1 MAKRRTLDL
10 LEEGEPFDRD
20 SILVCFRKKVLPISG
35 EDLFQSLQIPE
46 EWKSAMLSEIWEMA
60 REGLLVRDGK
70 GDYQLPWPEVLIEG
84 RVNAHRNGYGFLIPD
99 QGGVNFLLEGG
110 EMLALM
116 HGDRIAARFA
126 GVDEHGKHKAVLV
139 RVLERAVRKVVGK
152 FVISRQNGAVVTPIQ
167 RRICRNISIAPEHQ
181 GNAKSSQ
188 IVIVEILKYP
198 EKGSQTQ
205 GKIIEVLG
213 DRIPAGSEID
223 VAIHSF
229 DLPSVF
235 PPEVEQEAEKFGKS
249 VPSKALAGR
258 EDLRSLPLVTID
270 GEDARDFDDAVY
282 CEREGNIW
290 RLLVAIADV
299 SAYVLPNSP
308 LDEEAQKRGN
318 SVYFPDRAIPML
330 PEVLSNGLCSLNPG
344 VDRLCMVCELH
355 IGLRGKVHKSRFFPA
370 VMRSAA
376 RLTYTTVADI
386 LLGQEE
392 ACQAHGPLVIHI
404 LHLDALYRILRKRR
418 EVRGAIDFETTE
430 TKIVFGEDLRVKE
443 ILPVVRN
450 DAHRLIEECMIAANI
465 ASAEFLTARKVPLL
479 YRVHEGPNPEKL
491 QSLRKFLGE
500 LGLDLGGGDD
510 PQPKDFGKILLQ
522 TQDRPDSHVIQTVLL
537 RSLKQAT
544 YRPQNKGHFGLA
556 CESYTHFT
564 SPIRRYPDLLVHRA
578 LRHALS
584 SKKLKE
590 FRYTV
595 SDLEQFGKQ
604 CSMTERRADMAVW
617 DVVAWLKCEYM
628 RSRINEKF
636 WGIVSGVT
644 PFGLFIELT
653 GIYVEGL
660 LHISKISESDYFQ
673 FDPDHH
679 QLVGEISKKVFR
691 LGDKVRVRVGAVDV
705 GERKIDLI
713 LTSYKKESDWE

>member
-1 MAKRRTLDL
+1 MAKRKTLDL
-10 LEEGEPFDRD
+10 LEEEEPFDRD
-20 SILVCFRKKVLPISG
+20 SILVCVQKKALPISG

-60 REGLLVRDGK
+60 REGLLVRDSK
-70 GDYQLPWPEVLIEG
+70 GDYLLPGPEALIEG

-116 HGDRIAARFA
+116 HGDRIAARFV
-126 GVDEHGKHKAVLV
+126 GVDEHGKHKATLV

-152 FVISRQNGAVVTPIQ
+152 FVISRQNGAFVAPIQ
-167 RRICRNISIAPEHQ
+167 KRTCRNISIPPEHQ
-181 GNAKSSQ
+181 GNAKPSQ

-198 EKGSQTQ
+198 EKGIQPQ

-213 DRIPAGSEID
+213 NKIPAGSEID

-229 DLPSVF
+229 DLPSIF
-235 PPEVEQEAEKFGKS
+235 PSEVEQEAESFGES
-249 VPSKALAGR
+249 VPLEALVGR
-258 EDLRSLPLVTID
+258 EDLRNLPLVTID

-282 CEREGNIW
+282 CEREGNGW

-299 SAYVLPNSP
+299 SAYVLPKTP
-308 LDEEAQKRGN
+308 LDGEAQKRGN

-330 PEVLSNGLCSLNPG
+330 PEVLSNGLCSLNPK

-355 IGLRGKVHKSRFFPA
+355 FGQRGKVHKFRFFPA
-370 VMRSAA
+370 VMRSVA
-376 RLTYTTVADI
+376 RLTYTVVADI
-386 LLGQEE
+386 LSGKEEPRQEHELLVPHLLNLGS
-392 ACQAHGPLVIHI
+392 
-404 LHLDALYRILRKRR
+404 LYKVLRKRR
-418 EVRGAIDFETTE
+418 DVRGAIDFETTE
-430 TKIVFGEDLRVKE
+430 TKIIFGEDKRVKE
-443 ILPVVRN
+443 ILPIVRN

-465 ASAEFLTARKVPLL
+465 ASAEFLTARKIPLL

-500 LGLDLGGGDD
+500 LGLDLGGEEN

-584 SKKLKE
+584 TKKPKE
-590 FRYTV
+590 FEYTIG
-595 SDLEQFGKQ
+595 DLEQIGKQ

-617 DVVAWLKCEYM
+617 DVIAWLKCEYM
-628 RSRINEKF
+628 RSKINEKF

-644 PFGLFIELT
+644 PFGLFVELT

-660 LHISKISESDYFQ
+660 LHISKLSENDYFY

-679 QLVGEISKKVFR
+679 QLVGEVSRKVFR
-691 LGDKVRVRVGAVDV
+691 LGDKVRVRVDAVDV
-705 GERKIDLI
+705 GERKIDLM